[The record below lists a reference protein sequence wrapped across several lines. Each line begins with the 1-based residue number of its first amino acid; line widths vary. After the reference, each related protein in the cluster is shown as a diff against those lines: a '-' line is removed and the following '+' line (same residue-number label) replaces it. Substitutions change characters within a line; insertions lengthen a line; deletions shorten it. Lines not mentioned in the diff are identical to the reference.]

1 MPKKKDKFHKLGPGG
16 YTVAMPKWDKSE
28 QEMLDAE
35 VTPVTKSG
43 HPGANLGS
51 MRMGG
56 IGPEDRP
63 GFEEGM
69 S

>member
-1 MPKKKDKFHKLGPGG
+1 M
-16 YTVAMPKWDKSE
+16 AMPKWDKSE

-35 VTPVTKSG
+35 VTPVTRSCP
-43 HPGANLGS
+43 PGVELGS
-51 MRMGG
+51 MRMGCV
-56 IGPEDRP
+56 GPEDRP